1 MTNVP
6 DTAALAAS
14 PATMARATAI
24 GIIAIACWS
33 ALALL
38 TRRAA
43 PLPPFELLSLSFGV
57 AFVANGAVVLRRGP
71 AGLRSWRQPVA
82 AWVFAFAGI
91 FAYHALYFTA
101 LSLAPAAQASLIAY
115 LWPLL
120 IVLLSAGAA
129 GRGFAPR
136 HLVGAALGFAGTV
149 FVVLGPGGAAPL
161 PSAQPGAWA
170 GYAAAAGCALVWSVY
185 SVANRRFRALP
196 SGMIGGVCGLVALA
210 GGAVHLALEPTLT
223 PSPAQWA
230 AVVLLGLGPVGVAF
244 LAWDHATKHGHMAL
258 LGALSYLTPL
268 ASTLLL
274 IAAGITPM
282 RWGILAAAVL
292 IVLGAA
298 IAARRPKRPSPTSG

>member
-1 MTNVP
+1 MTSFS
-6 DTAALAAS
+6 DTAS
-14 PATMARATAI
+14 PGATARATAI

-57 AFVANGAVVLRRGP
+57 AFLANGALVLRRGA
-71 AGLRSWRQPVA
+71 AGFRSWRQPPVA
-82 AWVFAFAGI
+82 WAFAFVGI

-120 IVLLSAGAA
+120 IVLLSAGVA
-129 GRGFAPR
+129 GQGFAPR
-136 HLVGAALGFAGTV
+136 HLAGAGLGFAGTL
-149 FVVLGPGGAAPL
+149 FVVLGPGGGATLPAAAPGGW
-161 PSAQPGAWA
+161 AGYGA

-196 SGMIGGVCGLVALA
+196 SGMIGGVCGLVALT
-210 GGAVHLALEPTLT
+210 GGAVHLLLEPTLP
-223 PSPAQWA
+223 PSPAQWG

-258 LGALSYLTPL
+258 LGVLSYLTPL

-274 IAAGITPM
+274 IAAGVTPM
-282 RWGILAAAVL
+282 RWGIIVAAVL

-298 IAARRPKRPSPTSG
+298 TAAIGRPRR